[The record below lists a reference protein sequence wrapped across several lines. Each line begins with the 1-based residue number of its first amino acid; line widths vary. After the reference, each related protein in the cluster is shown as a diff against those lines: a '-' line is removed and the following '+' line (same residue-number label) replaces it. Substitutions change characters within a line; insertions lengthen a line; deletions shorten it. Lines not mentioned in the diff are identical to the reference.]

1 MRGQTQHPV
10 RTEGFAAT
18 QGRDVVA
25 SRGVPGGQ
33 IANMFAGTVG
43 GVCWPGGRVK
53 VGSEQLG
60 GRRAL
65 LWGGVGGQWGRPLW
79 APRQAPR
86 LCLAVSPSASR
97 RLPGDGGAGGAAWH
111 RESGPHPGRGP
122 TQSPPGPGGS
132 LALPSEPQQGPR
144 DCDPV
149 ASPITAQPEAAPQLL
164 RFGAGGPAGRGWAGH
179 RVFPRDVVTALETRK
194 LLGLDGL
201 QALGPCQ
208 LQKLPDRGVCAR
220 RGGREQ

>member
-1 MRGQTQHPV
+1 MLYTRVRGKSPEGSGPTWPCLVWLSQRLRGGPAMRGQTQHPV

-43 GVCWPGGRVK
+43 GVCWPGGHVK

-97 RLPGDGGAGGAAWH
+97 RLPGDGGAWGGQ
-111 RESGPHPGRGP
+111 PG
-122 TQSPPGPGGS
+122 TGS
-132 LALPSEPQQGPR
+132 QALIQ
-144 DCDPV
+144 
-149 ASPITAQPEAAPQLL
+149 AAAPPSPHQGQEDPWLCPPSPSK
-164 RFGAGGPAGRGWAGH
+164 AP
-179 RVFPRDVVTALETRK
+179 VTVT
-194 LLGLDGL
+194 
-201 QALGPCQ
+201 P
-208 LQKLPDRGVCAR
+208 
-220 RGGREQ
+220 